1 MNRIHDKATVN
12 AEFYRLRRNLKVNR
26 SFLADKKSAHH
37 GENKYGKMGSTPST
51 PNRESGDDP
60 WWPIENQNLD
70 LNPSTM
76 DATNSQRLNRIEEQG
91 APIGDSVAS
100 NSNIRNNSDI
110 QDESIDIQENISNE
124 TSVSCG
130 SDDIEN
136 IPPESNVQAKR
147 SEFDRSTR
155 QQQSLEEFKEEL
167 RVKREMRTNA
177 IAELRNEIGGLR
189 QQLAEEKE
197 ITKQLKQERS
207 NRNLCQICNS
217 IYDSLENAESIDT
230 NGETRGSNI
239 SLRSQLAE
247 LQFSLQNANA
257 EILTL
262 SSELAAT
269 KKQAKSLKEV
279 IAASKEIIEIRET
292 ELAQVD

>member
-1 MNRIHDKATVN
+1 
-12 AEFYRLRRNLKVNR
+12 
-26 SFLADKKSAHH
+26 
-37 GENKYGKMGSTPST
+37 MGSTPST

-91 APIGDSVAS
+91 APIGGSVAS

-110 QDESIDIQENISNE
+110 QDEPIDIQENQSNE
-124 TSVSCG
+124 TSVSG
-130 SDDIEN
+130 SDDIEI

-167 RVKREMRTNA
+167 RIKREMRTNA

-189 QQLAEEKE
+189 QQLADEKE

-230 NGETRGSNI
+230 NGETRGSNN

-292 ELAQVD
+292 ELAQVDLFDLALLWCDGNQLKMEFACIFPFFYLFLVEIQIKRNRKFFG